1 MNADTKT
8 HFQHLIGKYAH
19 VNGKPMNI
27 DPISI
32 RLKEGV
38 NMEWLRQRPKR
49 KNNPEIVESM
59 IKDYMDRNFFVK
71 DILLVLHH
79 VF

>member
-8 HFQHLIGKYAH
+8 HFQYLIGKYAH

-32 RLKEGV
+32 RLKPAGAYRLV
-38 NMEWLRQRPKR
+38 A
-49 KNNPEIVESM
+49 
-59 IKDYMDRNFFVK
+59 DYM
-71 DILLVLHH
+71 
-79 VF
+79 